1 MTIASGN
8 VINRENLQG
17 VDYPFGVFFLQT
29 VGYLLID
36 PLEPPATTFWVYEDD
51 QSPPEK
57 ERSRLKVKLP
67 KGLRLYLY
75 GLSLPRGILKAQN
88 QSLQIEAAPVIY
100 TPDPLT
106 GDLVE
111 TGMGAGVPFQALP
124 IAPILTKIYDPFKP
138 LAEASGSINVYPLLG
153 MDAGTTLPLLE
164 DSYLRINSGTP
175 LLLNPEIKTPMRIA
189 VVVAG
194 WMKDSRSVSI
204 DDIGGWSTRV

>member
-36 PLEPPATTFWVYEDD
+36 PLEPPTSVFWVYEDD
-51 QSPPEK
+51 QAPVEK

-67 KGLRLYLY
+67 KGLHLYLY
-75 GLSLPRGILKAQN
+75 GLSLPRGVLKTQS
-88 QSLQIEAAPVIY
+88 QSLRIAAAPVIY
-100 TPDPLT
+100 TPDPIT
-106 GDLVE
+106 GDRVE
-111 TGMGAGVPFQALP
+111 TGIGADVPFQVLP
-124 IAPILTKIYDPFKP
+124 IAPILAKIYDPFKP
-138 LAEASGSINVYPLLG
+138 LAEASDSINVYPLLG
-153 MDAGTTLPLLE
+153 LDAGTAVPLLE
-164 DSYLRINSGTP
+164 DSYLRVNSGTP

-204 DDIGGWSTRV
+204 DDIGGWSARV